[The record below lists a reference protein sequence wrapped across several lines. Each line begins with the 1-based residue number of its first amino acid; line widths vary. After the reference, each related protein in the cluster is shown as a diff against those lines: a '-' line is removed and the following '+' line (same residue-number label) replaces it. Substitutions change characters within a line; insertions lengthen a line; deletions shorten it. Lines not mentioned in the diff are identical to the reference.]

1 MSNKLYFAYMVLF
14 LIECAAAQADNNQAL
29 FISYLILII
38 IASMVRFLYYIYID
52 EDE

>member
-29 FISYLILII
+29 FISYLILMTV
-38 IASMVRFLYYIYID
+38 ASIVRFLYYID
-52 EDE
+52 EDA